1 MTTPVQSIPRGPA
14 SSLARPI
21 AIGSDDR
28 LARLAGDGH
37 ERAFGVL
44 YERYHQRLYR
54 YLRSMLRHDAD
65 AQDALQATFAKA
77 FTALA
82 DDRRDAPLRP
92 WLYRIAHN
100 EAITVMRRRRPEV
113 GLAAAGDLPTPSA
126 DEQADGRARLALLVT
141 DLAELTERQ
150 RGALVMRELSGLSHE
165 EIEAALELEPGGA
178 KATIFEARRSLAE
191 FAQGRDMS
199 CDDVCRAISDGNG
212 RTLRGRKI
220 RAHLRD
226 CGGCAAFAA
235 AIPGRSRDLRALA
248 PPLPA
253 AAAAGILAK
262 LLGSGS
268 GAGGA
273 GAAGGGAGAAATTA
287 TGVGKV
293 VALSI
298 SSKAL
303 AGAAVAVIAAGAGAV
318 IVPTLHS
325 AGHASAARGGHPGI
339 HQTTGAHVTSSHRAA
354 GTRAPTGT
362 APAAGR
368 SAARHHGAGGHGP
381 ARGATGSHGHAGRS
395 GAAHGGRRHT
405 AATSPGSRHARHGAG
420 PSAPVGAHGPQATGH
435 VISTTAGHSVARRL
449 GVTTAPRRTPRPGSR
464 PARPKTHT
472 MGARVPKRP
481 TPTPSL
487 SSTSTTVT
495 SSARSGTAGAA
506 STS

>member
-1 MTTPVQSIPRGPA
+1 
-14 SSLARPI
+14 
-21 AIGSDDR
+21 
-28 LARLAGDGH
+28 
-37 ERAFGVL
+37 
-44 YERYHQRLYR
+44 
-54 YLRSMLRHDAD
+54 MLRHDAD

-82 DDRRDAPLRP
+82 EDRRDAPLRP

-113 GLAAAGDLPTPSA
+113 GLAAAGDLPAPSV

-150 RGALVMRELSGLSHE
+150 RGALVMRELSGLSHG

-178 KATIFEARRSLAE
+178 KATIFEARRSLGE

-235 AIPGRSRDLRALA
+235 AIPGRSHDLRALA

-262 LLGSGS
+262 LLGSSS

-273 GAAGGGAGAAATTA
+273 GAAGGGAGLAATTA

-293 VALSI
+293 AALSI
-298 SSKAL
+298 SSKVL

-325 AGHASAARGGHPGI
+325 ARHASGGAGSAGHAAGSHQAGRVTPGH
-339 HQTTGAHVTSSHRAA
+339 GA
-354 GTRAPTGT
+354 GTGT
-362 APAAGR
+362 ASAHGRSTARHHGTRPDGTATGARDAHGHGKKSHATAAGR
-368 SAARHHGAGGHGP
+368 SHN
-381 ARGATGSHGHAGRS
+381 S
-395 GAAHGGRRHT
+395 GT
-405 AATSPGSRHARHGAG
+405 ATSPGSSHAHHGAG
-420 PSAPVGAHGPQATGH
+420 PSAPGAAHGPQATGH
-435 VISTTAGHSVARRL
+435 VISRTAGHNVARGL
-449 GVTTAPRRTPRPGSR
+449 GVATGPRRTTHLPPRT
-464 PARPKTHT
+464 AHPKTHPT
-472 MGARVPKRP
+472 SSRATRRP
-481 TPTPSL
+481 TSGGLAPTSSL
-487 SSTSTTVT
+487 SSTGTTET
-495 SSARSGTAGAA
+495 NTTRSRTAGAG